1 MSFTE
6 IKMNNYKKLTAM
18 KNLAISYRIF
28 VGLCILTGMIFF
40 LTACD
45 KEMEGQIYRVYDDKM
60 LDEIM
65 EEQQLT
71 GFLSVVEKAGMTGT
85 IHAYGTYTFFSP
97 TNDAL
102 DDYLESI
109 GKNDANA
116 LTKDEAASIVKYHLI
131 LDTLATTDFVDGRMA
146 SPNFAKKYL
155 TTKAEAD
162 GDLIYQRINRQ
173 AKVITENLRGA
184 NGILH
189 IIDQVLTPPENSITD
204 AIRALPDEFSLM
216 KSLFEESGWADSLD
230 VEIEDNWF
238 TFFIQSNEAF
248 ESAGIK
254 TKEDLL
260 EQLAVSTP
268 AVAAESL
275 IPNFIAYHAVNSLMY
290 IVDLLSASSMQTL
303 VPRQVITLKRNQ
315 DEILL
320 NELIQDKI
328 NEPGIPLIRTTE
340 YADLSCSN
348 GVIQQIN
355 GHIEVKNRQAYRV
368 YWDIA
373 EQPELLAMKNF
384 RKPGAAAS
392 FAAGELSEIQWGGK
406 APGTIDYWC
415 STYPTV
421 ASFNAKGQYVYND
434 ALRFGLNTGTTQWM
448 EFTLPVLIEGKYK
461 VWLCYR
467 RELEAT
473 IKTIFKQEG
482 YDDQVLPYLFSLAE
496 YGVNGDSEGWTP
508 ELAEM
513 AGWKT
518 YTAKTFNSV
527 MNCHVLGI
535 IDVQTTGRHILRF
548 EAQPG
553 GRGQSW
559 GSTDMIQFIPIDED
573 QLWPRVDMKGNWFY
587 QNMPACEAWPYDC
600 VEEGTE

>member
-1 MSFTE
+1 
-6 IKMNNYKKLTAM
+6 M
-18 KNLAISYRIF
+18 KNSVLYEISYRIF
-28 VGLCILTGMIFF
+28 AGLCILAGMAFA

-45 KEMEGQIYRVYDDKM
+45 KEMEGQTYRVYDDKM
-60 LDEIM
+60 IDEIM

-71 GFLSVVEKAGMTGT
+71 GFLSVVDKAGMTGT

-97 TNDAL
+97 TNEAL
-102 DDYLESI
+102 ASYLQSI
-109 GKNDANA
+109 GKSDANA
-116 LTKDEAASIVKYHLI
+116 LTQVEAADIVKYHLI
-131 LDTLATTDFVDGRMA
+131 LDTLSTAEFVDGRMA
-146 SPNFAKKYL
+146 SPTFAKKYL

-162 GDLIYQRINRQ
+162 DDRIYQRINRQ
-173 AKVITENLRGA
+173 ARVVRENLRGA

-189 IIDQVLTPPENSITD
+189 VIDRVLTPPENSITD
-204 AIRALPDEFSLM
+204 AIRALPDNFSLM
-216 KSLFEESGWADSLD
+216 KALFEESGWADTLD
-230 VEIEDNWF
+230 EEREDYWF
-238 TFFIQSNEAF
+238 TFFIQDDKAF
-248 ESAGIK
+248 EDVGIK
-254 TKEDLL
+254 TREDLL

-268 AVAAESL
+268 AVAVDSL
-275 IPNFIAYHAVNSLMY
+275 IPNFIGYHGVNSLMY
-290 IVDLLSASSMQTL
+290 VVDLLTASSMQTL

-315 DEILL
+315 DVILL

-328 NEPGIPLIRTTE
+328 NEPGIPLLRGAE
-340 YADLSCSN
+340 YTDLSCSN

-373 EQPELLAMKNF
+373 EQPELIAMKNF

-392 FAAGELSEIQWGGK
+392 FAPGELSEIQWGGK
-406 APGTIDYWC
+406 APGNIDYWC
-415 STYPTV
+415 STYPTA
-421 ASFNAKGQYVYND
+421 ASFDSKSQYVYND
-434 ALRFGLNTGTTQWM
+434 ALRFGLNTNTTQWM

-473 IKTIFKQEG
+473 IKTIFKQDG
-482 YDDQVLPYLFSLAE
+482 YDDQILPYLFSLAE
-496 YGVNGDSEGWTP
+496 YGTNGEADGWTP
-508 ELAEM
+508 ELAEQ

-559 GSTDMIQFIPIDED
+559 GSTDMIQFIPVDED

-587 QNMPACEAWPYDC
+587 EDMNRCEAWPYTC
-600 VEEGTE
+600 VDEVEGE